1 MDSLRVAELES
12 AAKTDSLQIEQ
23 LQQQINELE
32 TQIDASKEQQAVAE
46 PEAEAVGGDAQEE
59 EPT

>member
-23 LQQQINELE
+23 LRQQINELE
-32 TQIDASKEQQAVAE
+32 TQIDVSKEQQVVAE
-46 PEAEAVGGDAQEE
+46 PEAEAVGGDAQGE